1 MARILAQNYEITW
14 YWVHLSFIINHNH
27 TINLSCWGCIIAN
40 LKVILKSSGGR
51 NMERLVSERVWP
63 GYSGV
68 NMDKGIPGR
77 RKAEK
82 MQRMFYAC

>member
-1 MARILAQNYEITW
+1 MLLGLCN
-14 YWVHLSFIINHNH
+14 SK
-27 TINLSCWGCIIAN
+27 

-68 NMDKGIPGR
+68 NMGKGIPDKGR
-77 RKAEK
+77 LKKCSVCLMHADLPLSLVKYSKR
-82 MQRMFYAC
+82 

>member
-1 MARILAQNYEITW
+1 MYN
-14 YWVHLSFIINHNH
+14 SK
-27 TINLSCWGCIIAN
+27 

-77 RKAEK
+77 RKAEGPA
-82 MQRMFYAC
+82 YAKALELEGACIWENVSD